1 MRFDS
6 KLPGLFLPAALAGAL
21 AGCGSVGEPTDEG
34 AGDEA
39 DEIAAALER
48 EYGGFTM
55 EDEAPA
61 FGDEDALAA
70 AELEGETA
78 YDDPMDADPAVVAD
92 LGASDGVLYH
102 AAILWGQMPPDVD
115 ADAAVDW
122 SGTVSINRGAL
133 LIRRLIA
140 FEDETDAVEPRADRR
155 TIVFRSVTGPHA
167 DGLRLTIV
175 DPAPGSPEPLV
186 LTYTPASGA
195 PYAVEVAALLDGPHS
210 HEVDDVGNRLVAVA
224 MREPADVC
232 QRGFLRG
239 RWHRVRDGRGRFL
252 GVVSGADG
260 EPVGH
265 VRGVY
270 GRRRA
275 GDDVFFG
282 KFIDRDGR
290 FRGLLGG
297 TYGEGHF
304 AGRWIDRGD
313 PDRGV
318 LAGEY
323 RENRRAAG
331 VGGHFLGR
339 WAETACDIRLER

>member
-6 KLPGLFLPAALAGAL
+6 GFPGLFLSAALAGSL
-21 AGCGSVGEPTDEG
+21 AACGSVGEPADEG
-34 AGDEA
+34 SGEEA
-39 DEIAAALER
+39 DEIAAALEL
-48 EYGGFTM
+48 EHGGFTM
-55 EDEAPA
+55 EDEAPV
-61 FGDEDALAA
+61 FGDEDGFAA
-70 AELEGETA
+70 AELEEDA
-78 YDDPMDADPAVVAD
+78 DYDDPMDQDPAVVSD
-92 LGASDGVLYH
+92 RGAPDAALYH
-102 AAILWGQMPPDVD
+102 AAVLWGQMPADVESD
-115 ADAAVDW
+115 VGVDW
-122 SGTVSINRGAL
+122 SGTLSINRGAL
-133 LIRRLIA
+133 IIRRVVA
-140 FEDETDAVEPRADRR
+140 FEDETDEVQPRTDRR
-155 TIVFRSVTGPHA
+155 TIAFRSVTRPHA

-175 DPAPGSPEPLV
+175 DPQPESADPLV
-186 LTYTPASGA
+186 LTYTPDDGA
-195 PYAVEVAALLDGPHS
+195 PYSVEVGALLDGPQS
-210 HEVDDVGNRLVAVA
+210 HVVDDLGNRLVAVA
-224 MREPADVC
+224 MREVADVC
-232 QRGFLRG
+232 QNGFLRG

-252 GVVSGADG
+252 GVVSDADG

-275 GDDVFFG
+275 GEAVFFG
-282 KFIDRDGR
+282 KFIDRTGR

-323 RENRRAAG
+323 RENERAAG

-339 WAETACDIRLER
+339 WAETACNIRLDR